1 MKSYP
6 KLEFLLKGIAV
17 ASKYQ
22 WLTIKQEV
30 APTLLYI
37 IYSAPDLTPLTS
49 VLARKHLYDNIH
61 SVSKLLLLNNEVL
74 LWAGWVAIQLRTAEK
89 RLKAFLWGCGCVA
102 KVNDSPWNKGSM

>member
-30 APTLLYI
+30 APTLLYK

-49 VLARKHLYDNIH
+49 VLDRKHLYDNIH
-61 SVSKLLLLNNEVL
+61 SQS
-74 LWAGWVAIQLRTAEK
+74 VAA
-89 RLKAFLWGCGCVA
+89 
-102 KVNDSPWNKGSM
+102 VNYFF